1 MGFQNDYLK
10 KRMSL
15 LGSFTFFG
23 IIATFAALAAFTAAL
38 CVVAATFTTAVM
50 VAMSTATGREK
61 SKRNDS
67 EN

>member
-1 MGFQNDYLK
+1 MGFSNYYLR

-15 LGSFTFFG
+15 LGSFAFFSVVS
-23 IIATFAALAAFTAAL
+23 F
-38 CVVAATFTTAVM
+38 VAATFATAFSFVFAAFATAVM
-50 VAMSTATGREK
+50 VMTTATSGEK